1 MKIVSCIVIV
11 FFSFVAALAQDK
23 STKIEAAKVAF
34 VKEKIQ
40 LTENQEMLFWPIY
53 NDYLDKKQE
62 IRKQIKSLKTETGAL
77 SATDEQLKFDLQKL
91 FDLRQQELM
100 LEKEYFTNKFIKVI
114 SLRQVVELQKAEKQ
128 FTLMLIKKLEEAK

>member
-1 MKIVSCIVIV
+1 MKIISSILIV
-11 FFSFVAALAQDK
+11 FFSLLAAQAQDK

-77 SATDEQLKFDLQKL
+77 SATDEQLKLDLQKL

-100 LEKEYFTNKFIKVI
+100 LEKEYFTLKFIKVI
-114 SLRQVVELQKAEKQ
+114 SLRQVIELQKAEKQ
-128 FTLMLIKKLEEAK
+128 FTLMLIKKLEDAK

>member
-1 MKIVSCIVIV
+1 MKLFSSIVIV
-11 FFSFVAALAQDK
+11 FFSFVAVKAQDK

-62 IRKQIKSLKTETGAL
+62 IRKQIKALKTETGAL
-77 SATDEQLKFDLQKL
+77 SATDEQLKLDLQKL

-100 LEKEYFTNKFIKVI
+100 LEKEYFTLKFIKVI

-128 FTLMLIKKLEEAK
+128 FTLMLIKKLEDAK